1 MHQSAFLSAEHDA
14 WDDSALCNG
23 CYVQLESALAFVF
36 VWQWRGEITHYI
48 FNFRRAHRLHHCGC
62 MVTWLHCALTDV
74 YGKGQKGV
82 LNLAPIKLIKT
93 FIIMILQKK
102 SQQSIK
108 YVHRSVLCKACN
120 GFKLHQWRY
129 GLGVRKC
136 CLQERIMKHPNS
148 LGNVQD
154 LHCWTFLRAFEKGI
168 HQKWDKYV

>member
-1 MHQSAFLSAEHDA
+1 MHQSAFLPAEHDA
-14 WDDSALCNG
+14 WDDSTLCNG
-23 CYVQLESALAFVF
+23 CYVQLESALAFIF

-48 FNFRRAHRLHHCGC
+48 FNFMRAHRLH
-62 MVTWLHCALTDV
+62 VWLHGDLAALCPYRCLWKRT
-74 YGKGQKGV
+74 KGSTKFRT
-82 LNLAPIKLIKT
+82 KLLKT
-93 FIIMILQKK
+93 ISLWFCKKK

-120 GFKLHQWRY
+120 GLKLHQWKY

-136 CLQERIMKHPNS
+136 HLQERIMKHPNS

-154 LHCWTFLRAFEKGI
+154 LHRWTFLRPFEKGI